1 MQKFAKTFNPQ
12 AGVSRVC
19 KITLKVVVRD
29 AVGTVKITDI
39 MLQGGSM
46 ATTWVGHPSEI
57 RWSFDNG

>member
-1 MQKFAKTFNPQ
+1 M
-12 AGVSRVC
+12 C

-29 AVGTVKITDI
+29 AAGTVKITDI

>member
-12 AGVSRVC
+12 AGGLRVC

-29 AVGTVKITDI
+29 AAGTVKITDI